1 MVIIPALI
9 LGLFLWKYGVD
20 CPFMDE
26 WDTPGFDLVQFNLGQ
41 LTGEQLF
48 RQHNESRKFFPR
60 LFFLYLSRF
69 TNWNPRYGMLLSFLL
84 ACLTTFNIYYLSKQT
99 VKSSSSQT
107 LAYLALASMLIFS
120 PMQWE
125 NWLWGLQMITFVLI
139 AAITSALVII
149 FTPIPIIIQLLG
161 SAALA
166 TLATFSFA
174 NGIIAWVAI
183 FPTLYLM
190 ASKNRRSSIW
200 VTAGWL
206 LLFSL
211 NGTIYFYNYHRPEH
225 HPSFVSALTQPLD
238 SLAYYLSFIGSPLGI
253 HQLILNQILGLV
265 SCLLIILI
273 GWYFIKINQNQQLI
287 YDFVPWLSILSY
299 TLISGV
305 LTTAGRVSFGVD
317 QSLASRYITFS
328 TYGVVAL
335 IYLLAIVAREI
346 NHPSGAANQ
355 VNQPAN
361 RYYRQP
367 LKLFNPLVRTI
378 LMVMLL
384 LYPLNFLRATRALSA
399 THQERLY
406 GKSCLTLINV
416 VPDQACIEQYIY
428 PRFSQVLQRVNEL
441 DRIGLIQPSLLA
453 SDRLNDISR
462 ENLPPIDYGSFDS
475 LTKNQDNSYT
485 ASGWSVLP
493 QYNTPA
499 HGVILAYQTE
509 DAIDHGFAIA
519 RPNLPTKAGQSATG
533 KKQHFQAGWSKTFSG
548 ELIPPNAK
556 EISAWSFDSK
566 LARAYKIQSINFLL
580 QGDQHHP

>member
-1 MVIIPALI
+1 VPKFPVKLFKLLVIIPALI
-9 LGLFLWKYGVD
+9 LGFFLWKYGVD

-26 WDTPGFDLVQFNLGQ
+26 WDTPGSDLVQFNLGQ

-60 LFFLYLSRF
+60 LFFVYLSRF

-99 VKSSSSQT
+99 LKSSQSQT
-107 LAYLALASMLIFS
+107 LVFLVLASMLIFS

-125 NWLWGLQMITFVLI
+125 NWLWGLQMITFVPI
-139 AAITSALVII
+139 AAITTALVII
-149 FTPIPIIIQLLG
+149 FTPIPIVIKLLG

-174 NGIIAWVAI
+174 NGIISWVAI

-190 ASKNRRSSIW
+190 ASKNLRSSIW

-206 LLFSL
+206 LLFNL
-211 NGTIYFYNYHRPEH
+211 NGTLYFHNYHRPED
-225 HPSFVSALTQPLD
+225 HPSFVSALTQPFN

-253 HQLILNQILGLV
+253 HQLILNQILGLI

-273 GWYFIKINQNQQLI
+273 CWYFIKINQNKQLI

-299 TLISGV
+299 TLISGA

-328 TYGVVAL
+328 TYGAIAL

-346 NHPSGAANQ
+346 NYPSGA

-361 RYYRQP
+361 RYYRQ
-367 LKLFNPLVRTI
+367 LINPLVKTLI
-378 LMVMLL
+378 AAMLL
-384 LYPLNFLRATRALSA
+384 LYPLNFLRATRALSV

-416 VPDQACIEQYIY
+416 VPDQACIKQYIY
-428 PRFSQVLQRVNEL
+428 PKFSKVLQRVNEL
-441 DRIGLIQPSLLA
+441 DRIGLIQPSLLV
-453 SDRLNDISR
+453 SDRFNDISR
-462 ENLPPIDYGSFDS
+462 ENLPPISYGSFDS
-475 LTKNQDNSYT
+475 LINNQDNFYT

-509 DAIDHGFAIA
+509 DGIDHGFAIA
-519 RPNLPTKAGQSATG
+519 RANLPSKAGQPVAG
-533 KKQHFQAGWSKTFSG
+533 RKQHFNAGWNKTFSQ
-548 ELIPPNAK
+548 ELIPPNTK

-566 LARAYKIQSINFLL
+566 LARAYKIGSISIKK
-580 QGDQHHP
+580 